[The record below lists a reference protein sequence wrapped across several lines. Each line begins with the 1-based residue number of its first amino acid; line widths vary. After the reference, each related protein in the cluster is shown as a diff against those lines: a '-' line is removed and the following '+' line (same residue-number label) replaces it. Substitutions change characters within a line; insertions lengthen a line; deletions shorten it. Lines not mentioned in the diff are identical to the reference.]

1 MTPTPS
7 VAPATQQKILVA
19 DDDEGVRAGLVANLE
34 LEGYQIVEAR
44 DGAEAIAL
52 IGQQPFD
59 LIISDV
65 VMPLATGVDVLAAVR
80 QRALDTPF
88 ILISAFVSED
98 LVLRALSNGLFA
110 MLYKPF
116 AMDRIL
122 EVVARALK
130 RNAVLLVDDTHSYV
144 SSLAEAL
151 RAVGMRVETCEDG
164 KSALDF
170 AQQNG
175 VDVCVLDLVMQ
186 PLDGLETCEALQRL
200 DAHMDFIAITGL
212 ATNEQVRG
220 IARRGVA
227 TCLRK
232 PFEVRELLT
241 AIARVR
247 AAVPVR
253 K

>member
-1 MTPTPS
+1 MSSKTS
-7 VAPATQQKILVA
+7 AIPATPGKILVA
-19 DDDEGVRAGLVANLE
+19 DDDDGVRAGLVANLE

-44 DGAEAIAL
+44 DGAEAIVL
-52 IGQQPFD
+52 IDQQAFD

-80 QRALDTPF
+80 QRQLDTPF
-88 ILISAFVSED
+88 ILISAFVSEE
-98 LVLRALSNGLFA
+98 LVARALSDGLFA

-144 SSLAEAL
+144 SSLAAAL
-151 RAVGMRVETCEDG
+151 RSVGMRVEACEDG
-164 KSALDF
+164 KSAVDF
-170 AQQNG
+170 ASQNG
-175 VDVCVLDLVMQ
+175 VDVCILDLVMQ
-186 PLDGLETCEALQRL
+186 PIDGLETCDALQRL
-200 DAHMDFIAITGL
+200 DAHMDIIAITGL
-212 ATNEQVRG
+212 ATNEQVRS
-220 IARRGVA
+220 ITRRGVA

-232 PFEVRELLT
+232 PFEVRDLLT

-247 AAVPVR
+247 AAVPV
-253 K
+253 KK